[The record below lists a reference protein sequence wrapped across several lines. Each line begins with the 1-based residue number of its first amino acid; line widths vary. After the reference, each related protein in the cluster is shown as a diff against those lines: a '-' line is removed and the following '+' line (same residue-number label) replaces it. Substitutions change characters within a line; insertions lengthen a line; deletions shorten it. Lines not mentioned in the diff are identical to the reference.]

1 MENHKIICQEKCTLG
16 LILNSEEK
24 MHTQICLKLG
34 FGSSIWL
41 GFMGRITF
49 NGWVILIIFTFY
61 FYKDV
66 KFQVQKASIGP
77 MPLQLQLQKAWNGPM
92 ALQVRGL
99 IETTTV
105 GSKLIGNQLFFP
117 F

>member
-1 MENHKIICQEKCTLG
+1 MARIH
-16 LILNSEEK
+16 
-24 MHTQICLKLG
+24 
-34 FGSSIWL
+34 GSDH
-41 GFMGRITF
+41 FQ
-49 NGWVILIIFTFY
+49 WVGHSNFFIFIFIFIFY